1 MAAMA
6 AARAAQHVR
15 AAQAY
20 SDSHVGEQNAEEIE
34 KEALKEEMMNA
45 ILEVRCRPR
54 GTTAGKMTFENSVV
68 REGV

>member
-45 ILEVRCRPR
+45 ILEVGRRR
-54 GTTAGKMTFENSVV
+54 GPPAGKMTFERG
-68 REGV
+68 REA